1 MKLILKLLAV
11 FALAIIL
18 TNCGEKKE
26 TDAMGNPVETTTETT
41 DAAQPEAT
49 VDPLLAKGQELFEG
63 KGTCATCHKAD
74 VKVVGPAIKDI
85 AKIYKEKGASI
96 ASFINGEGE
105 PLVDASQYEIMKAN
119 FVITKAMSAE
129 DRKALEA
136 YMMSFE

>member
-1 MKLILKLLAV
+1 MKLILKSLAV
-11 FALAIIL
+11 FALAITL

-26 TDAMGNPVETTTETT
+26 TDAYVNPVEENSETTTETT
-41 DAAQPEAT
+41 
-49 VDPLLAKGQELFEG
+49 VDPLFAKGQELFEG